1 MEDVMSA
8 QQEKMSRRLW
18 KIAIKYLNIPT
29 SGLLQHAAT
38 RCNTLQHAATRC
50 NTLQHAVTRC
60 NTLHHAESC
69 CNTLLHAAM
78 TDVKI
83 VQS

>member
-1 MEDVMSA
+1 MSA

-38 RCNTLQHAATRC
+38 RCNRMQHAATRC
-50 NTLQHAVTRC
+50 NTLQHAATRGIM
-60 NTLHHAESC
+60 LQHAATC
-69 CNTLLHAAM
+69 CNDRRQDCTII
-78 TDVKI
+78 DVKI
-83 VQS
+83 VPFERK